1 MDEFLNRMD
10 FLTNTFKIED
20 TKARKIVKSLNGKE
34 FNVYAQIVRVE
45 SKNPIE
51 KGKRFVELFDGWMS
65 DKKQKTNREV
75 ILEILKESRDNEDVQ
90 MGSTGAE
97 LARRGVVFVEANLM
111 RLPLCKLGRTRSAS
125 GIKYEGIDKHGNPF
139 KWNVL
144 PSVEYGDMGSF
155 EQDIIFAIFDMAS
168 QRMLQNKG
176 EIPKEIWFTTEQLC
190 EFAGKTPIGDTIYR
204 AEEAL
209 ERIRASKIITE
220 NIFRIK
226 GEDYT
231 FNGEL
236 ELLKIVFIAR
246 NSTGGKREKLNRVGL
261 GETITGNLKNKYRY
275 RLNPDYVR
283 ELTVPLAKKLY
294 AFLTYSWVS
303 SKGKVAH
310 YNYSTLCN
318 EIPLEAKTEFKRAT
332 IHLRPALKQLKKGK
346 FIKDY
351 SWKKIKRYGEREE
364 WLLNIKPGERFDVEY
379 AQNKLKITGAEKVT
393 EIAGS

>member
-20 TKARKIVKSLNGKE
+20 KKARKIAKNLSGKE
-34 FNVYAQIVRVE
+34 FNVYTQIARAE

-65 DKKQKTNREV
+65 DKKQKTSREV
-75 ILEILKESRDNEDVQ
+75 IGEILEDCESIKDVQ

-97 LARRGVVFVEANLM
+97 LARRSVVFVEANLM
-111 RLPLCKLGRTRSAS
+111 RLPLCKLGRTRSVS
-125 GIKYEGIDKHGNPF
+125 GIKYEGMDKHGNSF

-168 QRMLQNKG
+168 QQMLRDGGK
-176 EIPKEIWFTTEQLC
+176 IPKEIWFTTEELC
-190 EFAGKTPIGDTIYR
+190 ELTGKIPIGNTLYR
-204 AEEAL
+204 IEEAL
-209 ERIRASKIITE
+209 KCIRATSIITE
-220 NIFRIK
+220 NIFKIK
-226 GEDYT
+226 GRNYT
-231 FNGEL
+231 FNGEVQL
-236 ELLKIVFIAR
+236 FKIVFIAR
-246 NSTGGKREKLNRVGL
+246 ETAGGKKEKLNRVML
-261 GETITGNLKNKYRY
+261 GETIIENLKNKYRY

-294 AFLTYSWVS
+294 AFLTYNWIS

-318 EIPLEAKTEFKRAT
+318 VIPLEAKTEFYRIRLQFK
-332 IHLRPALKQLKKGK
+332 PALMQLIQGK

-351 SWKKIKRYGEREE
+351 SWKKTKRYGGKVE
-364 WLLNIKPGERFDVEY
+364 WLLNIIPGERFNVEY
-379 AQNKLKITGAEKVT
+379 AQNKLKITGAKKVT
-393 EIAGS
+393 EIEKT